1 MAEIGTTFDY
11 EAERK
16 NFKLEVP
23 ADFNFA
29 FDVLTK
35 QAASEDKTALIAVAS
50 DGESAEEHSYSSLE
64 KTSNQFANVLQ
75 NLGAQKGDFAF
86 VMITRVPA
94 FYHVLFGCMKTGVV
108 AMPGT
113 NLLTAHDIES
123 VSYTHLTLPTI
134 A

>member
-11 EAERK
+11 EAARK

-29 FDVLTK
+29 FDILTK

-64 KTSNQFANVLQ
+64 KASNQFVENHKCGYMHNSLTHQ
-75 NLGAQKGDFAF
+75 
-86 VMITRVPA
+86 PA
-94 FYHVLFGCMKTGVV
+94 W
-108 AMPGT
+108 
-113 NLLTAHDIES
+113 
-123 VSYTHLTLPTI
+123 LPRKKK
-134 A
+134 